1 MLRVPTSPASPFL
14 ARAVAD
20 AGAASERRA
29 AALPLAELRAR
40 VAGLPPARPFRAA
53 LGGRGTAVIAEVKRR
68 SPAKGALRED
78 LDPAALAA
86 AYARGGAAAVSVLTE
101 PLHFAGSP
109 EDLRAARAAVALPVL
124 RKDFVTVPYQV
135 WEARAWEADAVLL
148 IVAALSPALL
158 DDLLAE
164 AAAAGLEALVEVHS
178 EEEASAA
185 AGAGAGLVGV
195 NARDLATLQVDQG
208 RLARVAHA
216 LPPGATVVAES
227 GIGSRAD
234 VQAAAAAGAHAVLV
248 GESLVRSDDPATT
261 LAALLGRPLTERS
274 GARGAG

>member
-1 MLRVPTSPASPFL
+1 V
-14 ARAVAD
+14 V
-20 AGAASERRA
+20 
-29 AALPLAELRAR
+29 
-40 VAGLPPARPFRAA
+40 
-53 LGGRGTAVIAEVKRR
+53 AEVKRR
-68 SPAKGALRED
+68 SPSKGALRDD

-101 PLHFAGSP
+101 PVHFAGSP
-109 EDLRAARAAVALPVL
+109 EDLRAARAAVDLPLL

-178 EEEASAA
+178 EEEAAAA

-195 NARDLATLQVDQG
+195 NARDLATLRVDQR
-208 RLARVAHA
+208 RLAQVAHA

-227 GIGSRAD
+227 GIASRAD

-261 LAALLGRPLTERS
+261 LATLLGRPTTNRP
-274 GARGAG
+274 GASSDEGATREASWH

>member
-1 MLRVPTSPASPFL
+1 
-14 ARAVAD
+14 
-20 AGAASERRA
+20 
-29 AALPLAELRAR
+29 
-40 VAGLPPARPFRAA
+40 
-53 LGGRGTAVIAEVKRR
+53 VIAEVKRR